1 MKSMGLLKAFVIT
14 ELISDPSV
22 TDIQECESLI
32 ESGIIDSLG
41 IMKLLDYIEVT
52 FSVKIADK
60 EIVPENFEN
69 LEAICGLISA
79 KSIGGQVK

>member
-1 MKSMGLLKAFVIT
+1 MKLMRLLKEFVIT
-14 ELISDPSV
+14 ELICDPSV

-41 IMKLLDYIEVT
+41 IMKLLGYIEVT
-52 FSVKIADK
+52 FSMKIADR

-69 LEAICGLISA
+69 LEAICCLINA